1 MIWASR
7 RLRDAI
13 AALAIAV
20 VASALILAPP
30 LNRFRGL
37 SIDILTWL
45 RWRAD
50 IGTRHAGQSPTVV
63 VALDEET
70 YRTPPFVGTPAIT
83 WTPEIARVLN
93 AIIAG
98 GAKAIGFDIVFPT
111 SIEQSEIPFGDGML
125 GARLRDFDRD
135 FLRAL
140 ALGAHEG
147 KLVLGEAQHREFPI
161 MPSPGQRIAVGQGAN
176 IRSLNVYNDPDDVVR
191 RIPLSV
197 TVDGNP
203 QWSMAVELASRAL
216 GAAPKSAADGTV
228 TLSGYRIPARV
239 RNTMAL
245 NFDTGPDP
253 IPTYSLADLRACV
266 EKGDNDFFRRNFA
279 DKVVLIATVLD
290 VEDRQVT
297 SKRFATSPE
306 NPTGLRCALPASPP
320 TTVFARDSTPG
331 VYTHATAVNNLMR
344 GDALVELG
352 AIGRD
357 AIVFA
362 FAAIVAAATLTLPL
376 FAAVPAYLAAAVA
389 WTFGAVLAF
398 TYSPLTLPLIE
409 PLLAG
414 IVSLGGATG
423 FRYLVAD
430 KDRRFLRKS
439 FALYLAPSVIEKM
452 VAANKPPALGG
463 ETRNVTVFFSD
474 LAGFSSISE
483 VLAPPDLVHFMNE
496 YLSAMTDIIQ
506 EQGGFV
512 DKYIGDAIV
521 AVFGAPLDD
530 PNHTE
535 NAVSAALRCHDRLY
549 RLNREPAEWQRFTLR
564 QRIGLNSGDAL
575 VGNIGSRQRFNYTVM
590 GDTVNVASRLE
601 GANKYFGTTIVAAK
615 STFAGATAGFLW
627 RELDTIRVHGRD
639 EPVSIYEP
647 LAHHGEETPEQKV
660 VAAAYGHA
668 LACWRRR
675 DFAGCVEALSPIAAA
690 DPPSATLVQRA
701 RKFLTHPPPPDWDA
715 VNALEGK

>member
-1 MIWASR
+1 M
-7 RLRDAI
+7 
-13 AALAIAV
+13 
-20 VASALILAPP
+20 ASALILAPP
-30 LNRFRGL
+30 LDRFRGL

-45 RWRAD
+45 RWRTGIA
-50 IGTRHAGQSPTVV
+50 THHARESPTVV

-70 YRTPPFVGTPAIT
+70 YRTAPFAGTPAIT
-83 WTPEIARVLN
+83 WTPEIAQVLT

-98 GAKAIGFDIVFPT
+98 GAKVVGFDIVFPT
-111 SIEQSEIPFGDGML
+111 SIEKSEIPFGDDKL
-125 GARLRDFDRD
+125 GARLRGFDRD

-140 ALGAHEG
+140 ALGARDG
-147 KLVLGEAQHREFPI
+147 KVVLGEAQHRDFPI
-161 MPSPGQRIAVGQGAN
+161 MPSPGQRVAVGQGAN

-197 TVDGNP
+197 VIDGETQP
-203 QWSMAVELASRAL
+203 SMAVELAARAL
-216 GAAPKSAADGTV
+216 GAPAT
-228 TLSGYRIPARV
+228 TISGSRVPSQIP
-239 RNTMAL
+239 NTMTL
-245 NFDTGPDP
+245 NFDTGTDP

-266 EKGDNDFFRRNFA
+266 EKGDSDFFRRNFA

-306 NPTGLRCALPASPP
+306 NPTGLRCALLAPPP
-320 TTVFARDSTPG
+320 TTPFARDSTPG
-331 VYTHATAVNNLMR
+331 VYTQATAVNNLLR
-344 GDALVELG
+344 GDALVEIG

-362 FAAIVAAATLTLPL
+362 FAAIMAAVTLTLPL
-376 FAAVPAYLAAAVA
+376 FAAVPAYLVA
-389 WTFGAVLAF
+389 TVLWTFGAVLAF
-398 TYSPLTLPLIE
+398 TYSALALPLTE

-414 IVSLGGATG
+414 TVSLGAATG
-423 FRYLVAD
+423 FRFLVAD

-463 ETRNVTVFFSD
+463 ETRNVTIFFSD

-530 PNHTE
+530 PNHAE
-535 NAVSAALRCHDRLY
+535 NAISAALRCRDRLHA
-549 RLNREPAEWQRFTLR
+549 LNREPVEWQRFTLR

-590 GDTVNVASRLE
+590 GDTVNLAARLE
-601 GANKYFGTTIVAAK
+601 GANKYFGTTIMAAK
-615 STFAGATAGFLW
+615 STFERAASGFAW
-627 RELDTIRVHGRD
+627 RELDSIRVQGRD

-647 LAHHGEETPEQKV
+647 LARHGEETPEQKV
-660 VAAAYGHA
+660 AAAAYGHA
-668 LACWRRR
+668 LGCWRLR
-675 DFAGCVEALSPIAAA
+675 DFAGCIAALAPIAAA
-690 DPPSATLVQRA
+690 DPPSAILLQRA
-701 RKFLTHPPPPDWDA
+701 KIFLAHPPAPDWDA